1 MSVGHGLG
9 RPAPGKVNTG
19 RLVLIIRVF
28 LLTALVGSLLMAV
41 SQKKKMHVLHH
52 CDNPVCQNPKHLFLG
67 TNQDN
72 IRDKMA
78 KGRWGG
84 GRKKFTPGICSDC
97 SKTAR
102 IVKDVCQICYSREYK
117 RRQRGWY

>member
-41 SQKKKMHVLHH
+41 SQKKCTFSTIAIILFVRTLNICFLARTKTIFEIRWQKVDGEGDVKSLPQAFVLT
-52 CDNPVCQNPKHLFLG
+52 V
-67 TNQDN
+67 
-72 IRDKMA
+72 
-78 KGRWGG
+78 
-84 GRKKFTPGICSDC
+84 
-97 SKTAR
+97 AR
-102 IVKDVCQICYSREYK
+102 RLV
-117 RRQRGWY
+117 